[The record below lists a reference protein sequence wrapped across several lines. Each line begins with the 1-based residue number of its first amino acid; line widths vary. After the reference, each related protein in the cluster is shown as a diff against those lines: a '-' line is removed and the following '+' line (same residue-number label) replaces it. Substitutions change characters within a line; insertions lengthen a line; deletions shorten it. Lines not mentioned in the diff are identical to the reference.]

1 MFLDID
7 LNLKPQKPQLFLCK
21 PNKQIIGKLKE
32 SFNINLKLSLR
43 QLNELSFSLPYEI
56 EINHE
61 LVKND
66 NINKLKERYL
76 IKLVLGNYIEWFI
89 INELTD
95 SVQEDQDIKEIHT
108 FSLGYELRDKLI
120 RDYEV
125 TSYNATQVLTDAL
138 SSTIWNIDYI
148 DADFDIMY
156 RSFEVANATILDFVY
171 QIAETFNALVVWNTE
186 NRTISFYQPDN
197 IGNDKGFIIK
207 YGKYLKSLNKVSNA
221 DEMATRLKVFGKD
234 GLSIQRVNP
243 TGSNFIEDFSYF
255 MYPYAE
261 DENGNVI
268 HHSDYMSDELCKAII
283 AYQNLLESKKGDFD
297 NLLNQKETLQDALSI
312 KETELFNLE
321 TELKIIEDNLDIAQ
335 STGVG
340 DERQLKIDK
349 KNKEDEIIAKKS
361 EITTI
366 ENNIA
371 NVDNQI
377 EILRNE
383 ISIENNF
390 TTEQIVERNQF
401 IIEKE
406 WSDENYIDDK
416 ELYEKAIE
424 KFQEIRE
431 PQIVVDLS
439 IINFLEVIEEQL
451 NWDKLQLG
459 DIINVL
465 YEKLNI
471 NIKTKIIEIDYDFE
485 NTDITLTIANTTN
498 VKNNEDEF
506 LKDFYNV
513 ISTSTTVDMNKFKW
527 QTAFNKSNEV
537 SVILNEKWDSAKRE
551 ITSGVNNSVTI
562 NDRGI
567 TISNSDNPLKYIR
580 MTNGVIGLTQ
590 NGGNDFGV
598 AIDATGV
605 YAEKLIGQILAG
617 NNLTITNDTGTFSV
631 DGNGVTIS
639 GQALTITGDFPYV
652 DNKIDSVN
660 QSITDLETDINNIL
674 SDSKITAIEANSLK
688 VSLNEVVAE
697 SINLISEAN
706 SLGITTEKTN
716 YSNAINDLNTY
727 LTTNWIDQSTY
738 PKDITSTDRT
748 NINNKFKTVQDT
760 KTKLINKITAVREKN
775 AKDYA
780 VGKGVN
786 YNGVVI
792 DTTNGVTV
800 TGNNGI
806 TTMLNATEG
815 ITIGVRNSTNTG
827 WSSKKFYADAD
838 GNLSLTGSINCT
850 ELRLNGT
857 NIMKIIR
864 DGDNQT
870 YWLDGSRIDS
880 IDASQIRSGTIATA
894 RLPSTLPRTI
904 YLGSSYYS
912 ITGANNLLILDA
924 PNGIRMDTVA
934 SMYEN
939 GSYNRL
945 ATQYWV
951 GQQGFL
957 TNNIYVSNAISLRTG
972 SSFEITSNLAGNI
985 IAGRALSIRSGSSG
999 GSYDLDLKASYAINI
1014 TAQNDINLNVGYYN
1028 GVYIKKGSYAREEIA
1043 TKQWVQANFV
1053 AK

>member
-95 SVQEDQDIKEIHT
+95 SVQEDQDTKEIHT

-171 QIAETFNALVVWNTE
+171 QIAETFNALVVWETE

-268 HHSDYMSDELCKAII
+268 YHSDYMSDGLCKAII
-283 AYQNLLESKKGDFD
+283 IYQNLLESKKGDFD

-312 KETELFNLE
+312 KETELFDLE
-321 TELKIIEDNLDIAQ
+321 TELQIIEDNLDIAQ

-340 DERQLKIDK
+340 DETQLKIDK
-349 KNKEDEIIAKKS
+349 KNKEDEIIAKES

-371 NVDNQI
+371 NIDNQI
-377 EILRNE
+377 EILQNE

-390 TTEQIVERNQF
+390 TIEQIQERNQF

-424 KFQEIRE
+424 KFQKIRE

-485 NTDITLTIANTTN
+485 NTDITLTIANT
-498 VKNNEDEF
+498 KDIKSNEDEF

-605 YAEKLIGQILAG
+605 YAQRLIGQILAG

-697 SINLISEAN
+697 SVNLISEAN

-716 YSNAINDLNTY
+716 YNNAITDLNTY

-738 PKDITSTDRT
+738 PKDITSTDRV

-760 KTKLINKITAVREKN
+760 KTKLINKITAKREQN

-800 TGNNGI
+800 TGSNGI

-815 ITIGVRNSTNTG
+815 ITIGKRNVDNTG
-827 WSSKKFYADAD
+827 WASKNLYVDID
-838 GNLSLTGSINCT
+838 GNLTLNGNVAIGSSNSVFKADSSGIYLGNANFSSAPFRVDMSGNLTAVNANIKGIIDCT
-850 ELRLNGT
+850 ELKLNGI
-857 NIMKIIR
+857 NILTTIDNKLKIDSYAYLNNEMPDKIMLGR
-864 DGDNQT
+864 SSSGVYVENNGVQR
-870 YWLDGSRIDS
+870 LLLNGSNGVILRGNYVYIGEYGSYYPRLYGYYNNLRIDGV
-880 IDASQIRSGTIATA
+880 ATIK
-894 RLPSTLPRTI
+894 LDSSTVI
-904 YLGSSYYS
+904 LGSSS
-912 ITGANNLLILDA
+912 SA
-924 PNGIRMDTVA
+924 
-934 SMYEN
+934 
-939 GSYNRL
+939 
-945 ATQYWV
+945 
-951 GQQGFL
+951 
-957 TNNIYVSNAISLRTG
+957 NIYIGVI
-972 SSFEITSNLAGNI
+972 
-985 IAGRALSIRSGSSG
+985 
-999 GSYDLDLKASYAINI
+999 D
-1014 TAQNDINLNVGYYN
+1014 NDYLVATRKWVTDNF
-1028 GVYIKKGSYAREEIA
+1028 IKK
-1043 TKQWVQANFV
+1043 
-1053 AK
+1053 